1 MILDK
6 FSLRARLTL
15 VFVLFFG
22 GTLCGYSYYVY
33 RTVNSV
39 FQSEFDVLLVG
50 FAADIADSIDF
61 SLIGGLRVDSKQFR
75 QDRKIFPF
83 PLKETVIQVR
93 DLKGQTIQKSR
104 ALEEINLPFSK
115 SELMLLYQ
123 HKFFFRNWTSSEE
136 IVGNKSFR
144 LVNYRLMSPTKPPL
158 ILQVA
163 VPNRFVRE
171 NSIQV
176 LNIFSISIPIVL
188 LISAILGYS
197 YSSFG
202 LTPIRKFVDRLKA
215 IGARDLEQRLVLPQ
229 PNDEI
234 RDLSES
240 VNSLLERLEKAFKSQ
255 ETFVSDASHQLKTP
269 LAILKAELELLGKEV
284 KGDEGTQRVES
295 LREEVDDLISL
306 VGNLLLLARV
316 DAGEDQLVLTEVDL
330 DEVVTTAVQRLTH
343 LAKAK
348 CIRLKLNLGE
358 MIDVYSISF
367 KVKGDADLL
376 VSLFQSL
383 IENAIKYS
391 PNSSEININIKDQG
405 GFLTVDIRDQ
415 GPGIPESEMPRAF
428 ERFHRVAK
436 PSGPSG
442 SGLGLSI
449 AKRIADLHR
458 ATLEIKNLPEGGLE
472 AHFEIKTF

>member
-33 RTVNSV
+33 RTVNQV
-39 FQSEFDVLLVG
+39 FQEQFDILLVG
-50 FAADIADSIDF
+50 FASDIAESIDF
-61 SLIGGLRVDSKQFR
+61 SLIGGLKVDSKQFR

-83 PLKETVIQVR
+83 PLKETLIEVR
-93 DLKGQTIQKSR
+93 DLQGQTIQKSL
-104 ALEEINLPFSK
+104 ALQESLPFTK

-123 HKFFFRNWTSSEE
+123 YKFFFRNWTSSEA
-136 IVGNKSFR
+136 ILGNQSFR
-144 LVNYRLMSPTKPPL
+144 IVNYRLMSPTKPPL

-284 KGDEGTQRVES
+284 NGAEATKRVMS

-358 MIDVYSISF
+358 TIDIYSISF

-376 VSLFQSL
+376 ESLFQSL

-415 GPGIPESEMPRAF
+415 GPGIPDSEMPRAF
-428 ERFHRVAK
+428 ERFHRIAH
-436 PSGPSG
+436 PAGPSG

-472 AHFEIKTF
+472 AHFEIKNL